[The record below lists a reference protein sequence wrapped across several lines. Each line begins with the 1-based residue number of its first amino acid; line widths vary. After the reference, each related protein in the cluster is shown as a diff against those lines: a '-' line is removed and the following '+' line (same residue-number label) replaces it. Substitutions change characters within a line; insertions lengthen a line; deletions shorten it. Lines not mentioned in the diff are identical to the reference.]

1 AIVSVGIMMLQE
13 EGKLLINDPLGKYIP
28 EFNETTVAKA
38 KEDGGYEIVKANRA
52 ITIRDLLTHTSGVG
66 YGDGVAGD
74 LWKKAKIQGWY
85 FADRDEPIL
94 ETVKKMAALPFDAQ
108 PGEQFV
114 YGYNTDILGALIEV
128 VSGEPLDKFLKNR
141 ILDPL
146 DMNDTHFYLPKNK
159 RERLA
164 VVYSPTKDGLKKAAD
179 PGGMVGQGAY
189 VDGPRISFSGGA
201 GFLSTAM
208 DYAKFLQML
217 LNGGKY
223 NGKQVISPKTIELM
237 T

>member
-1 AIVSVGIMMLQE
+1 V
-13 EGKLLINDPLGKYIP
+13 
-28 EFNETTVAKA
+28 
-38 KEDGGYEIVKANRA
+38 
-52 ITIRDLLTHTSGVG
+52 
-66 YGDGVAGD
+66 
-74 LWKKAKIQGWY
+74 
-85 FADRDEPIL
+85 
-94 ETVKKMAALPFDAQ
+94 
-108 PGEQFV
+108 
-114 YGYNTDILGALIEV
+114 LGAVIEV
-128 VSGEPLDKFLKNR
+128 VSGEPLDKFLINR

-146 DMNDTHFYLPKNK
+146 DMNDTHFYLPKHK

-164 VVYSPTKDGLKKAAD
+164 VLYSATKDGLKMAAD

-237 T
+237 TVNHLDEVQFPWRKGTGFGLGFSVVEDLGSRGVLGSEGEYGWGGAYHSTYWVDPQEELLVVYFTQLISANGFDDNAKVRALVYQALVE